1 MPGSFNLSSMAKN
14 KSKHSP
20 IGIAICALGTG
31 ADGAIQ
37 LFPAGKFTAPR
48 GAMMGTGPWFMD
60 AATAATLISRV
71 QQRINDIAVDYEHQ
85 TLAAAQNGHP
95 APAAGWLKPENL
107 EWREGQ
113 GLYVKS
119 PEWTET
125 AAAYL
130 AKGEYKYLSPVF
142 SYHKQTGQVLD
153 LLHVG
158 LTNNPAIDGMEDVLL
173 AAAKSLSQ
181 QPEEPVMEKLLK
193 MLGLSAEAS
202 EDEAV
207 AALTA
212 IQANAEDLEKD
223 LKAKDEAIA
232 AAKANGDATAMEA
245 ITGLQTQVAALTQ
258 QIQGTEM
265 DTLIAAA
272 KADGK
277 LIPAQEKWARE
288 LGVDALKGYLDIAQ
302 PIAAL
307 RTQQSTTQQRDA
319 EGKAILTDEQIAVCT
334 QMGIPQED
342 FIKTLAQE
350 A

>member
-1 MPGSFNLSSMAKN
+1 MAKN
-14 KSKHSP
+14 KTRPSN
-20 IGIAICALGTG
+20 IGIAFCAIGTG
-31 ADGAIQ
+31 DDGAVQ
-37 LFPAGKFTAPR
+37 LFPAGTFTAPR
-48 GAMMGTGPWFMD
+48 GAMMGSGPWNID
-60 AATAATLISRV
+60 DQSAAALIARV
-71 QQRINDIAVDYEHQ
+71 KQRINDIAVDYEHQ
-85 TLAAAQNGHP
+85 TLAAAQNGQP
-95 APAAGWLKPENL
+95 APASGWLKPENL
-107 EWREGQ
+107 EWRPGQ

-119 PEWTET
+119 PEWTEK
-125 AAAYL
+125 AAAFI
-130 AKGEYKYLSPVF
+130 AQGEYKYLSPVF

-158 LTNNPAIDGMEDVLL
+158 LTNNPAIDGMEGVLL

-212 IQANAEDLEKD
+212 IQTTADDLKKD

-232 AAKANGDATAMEA
+232 AAKASGDATAMEA
-245 ITGLQTQVAALTQ
+245 ITGLQTEVAALTQ
-258 QIQGTEM
+258 QIQTSEM

-272 KADGK
+272 KAEGK

-288 LGVDALKGYLDIAQ
+288 LGVAALKGYLDVAQ
-302 PIAAL
+302 PIEAL
-307 RTQQSTTQQRDA
+307 TKQQSTTQKRD
-319 EGKAILTDEQIAVCT
+319 ENGKAILTDEQIAVCT
-334 QMGIPQED
+334 QMNIPQED
-342 FIKTLAQE
+342 FIKSLAQE

>member
-1 MPGSFNLSSMAKN
+1 MAKKKFLSSN
-14 KSKHSP
+14 

-31 ADGAIQ
+31 ADGDIQ
-37 LFPAGKFTAPR
+37 LLPAGTFNAPR
-48 GAMMGTGPWFMD
+48 GAMMGGGPWLLD
-60 AATAATLISRV
+60 DATAAALI
-71 QQRINDIAVDYEHQ
+71 QRITQRANDIPVDYEHQ
-85 TLAAAQNGHP
+85 TLAASENGKP
-95 APAAGWLKPENL
+95 APAAGWLNPRNF
-107 EWREGQ
+107 EWRPGD
-113 GLYVKS
+113 GLYVKA
-119 PEWTET
+119 PDWTET
-125 AAAYL
+125 AAAHIQ
-130 AKGEYKYLSPVF
+130 KREYRYLSPVF
-142 SYHKQTGQVLD
+142 SYSKKTGHVLD
-153 LLHVG
+153 ILHVG
-158 LTNNPAIDGMEDVLL
+158 LTNSPAIDGMEDVLL

-212 IQANAEDLEKD
+212 IQTTADDLKKD

-245 ITGLQTQVAALTQ
+245 ITGLQTEVAALTKS
-258 QIQGTEM
+258 INEGEM

-272 KADGK
+272 KTDGK
-277 LIPAQEKWARE
+277 LIPAQEKWARG
-288 LGVDALKGYLDIAQ
+288 LGLDALKGYLDVAH

-307 RTQQSTTQQRDA
+307 TQQQSKIQQRDA

-334 QMGIPQED
+334 QMGISQED
-342 FIKTLAQE
+342 FIKSLAQE

>member
-1 MPGSFNLSSMAKN
+1 MAKKKIIPSN
-14 KSKHSP
+14 
-20 IGIAICALGTG
+20 IGIAFCALGTEDDD
-31 ADGAIQ
+31 AVQ
-37 LFPAGKFTAPR
+37 LFPAGTFTAPR
-48 GAMMGTGPWFMD
+48 GAMMGSGPWNINSES
-60 AATAATLISRV
+60 AAALIQRV
-71 QQRINDIAVDYEHQ
+71 QQRINDIVVDYEHQ
-85 TLAAAQNGHP
+85 TLAAAQNGQP
-95 APAAGWLKPENL
+95 APASGWLKPLNL

-113 GLYVKS
+113 GLYCKA

-125 AAAYL
+125 AAAFL
-130 AKGEYKYLSPVF
+130 KKKEYKYLSPVF

-212 IQANAEDLEKD
+212 IQTSADDLKKD

-245 ITGLQTQVAALTQ
+245 ITGLQTEVAALTKT
-258 QIQGTEM
+258 IHESEM

-288 LGVDALKGYLDIAQ
+288 LGVDALKGYLDVAH

-307 RTQQSTTQQRDA
+307 KTQQSTTQQRDA

-342 FIKTLAQE
+342 FIKTLAKE